1 MPSRWD
7 ERFDFKLTLMAYPGS
22 SKAVPWQSTVP
33 FSANESFDFMA
44 TFISFV
50 LFLLF
55 GGHPSM
61 TVLGDFVF
69 NILLIKRASGSNSF
83 VAYQFC
89 FISGYHL

>member
-1 MPSRWD
+1 
-7 ERFDFKLTLMAYPGS
+7 MAYPGS
-22 SKAVPWQSTVP
+22 LKAVPWQSTVP

-61 TVLGDFVF
+61 TMLGELCIQFIFNEGGIRKNKLLKIINFVLLV
-69 NILLIKRASGSNSF
+69 
-83 VAYQFC
+83 
-89 FISGYHL
+89 